1 MGGSRVGYAWAV
13 VERTVRLDDLVDTL
27 TFGNVP
33 QVKTV
38 LATVVFALAF
48 YQVVMMAVG
57 YGKVKV
63 PFLKPKAASFAHR
76 SVGDVILPV
85 TVLVG
90 WMCLAYFGVEDGIE
104 HAAYGE
110 SARAALHVIF
120 GSLLLAVLILKVVV
134 VRRWTSLDRFLP
146 HFGLTVFGLFALTWV
161 TSAGDYLFGGR

>member
-1 MGGSRVGYAWAV
+1 MLRPWGYMGGRQRRASW
-13 VERTVRLDDLVDTL
+13 LDDLVDAL

-33 QVKTV
+33 QVKTA
-38 LATVVFALAF
+38 LTTILFALAI
-48 YQVVMMAVG
+48 YQVAMMSVG
-57 YGKVKV
+57 YAKLRV

-76 SVGDVILPV
+76 SVGDAILPI

-110 SARAALHVIF
+110 STRAFLHVVF
-120 GSLLLAVLILKVVV
+120 GSLLLVVLVLKVVV
-134 VRRWTSLDRFLP
+134 IRWWTGLDRFLP
-146 HFGLTVFGLFALTWV
+146 YLGLTVFGLFALTWV